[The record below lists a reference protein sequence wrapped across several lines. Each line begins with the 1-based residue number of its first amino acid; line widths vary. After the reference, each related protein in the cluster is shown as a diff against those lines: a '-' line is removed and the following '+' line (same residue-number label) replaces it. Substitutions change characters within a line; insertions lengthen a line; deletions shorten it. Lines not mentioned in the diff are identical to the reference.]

1 MLSHVEITFQ
11 NHIKIRL
18 LLYIVVFCIKF
29 IIWIAY
35 LCSTYSN
42 TFLQTYPLTYFFV
55 LNKEV
60 LINLHMEL
68 YANFLHLH
76 CIKLKLKYIIL
87 INPTYVMN
95 DSVPLHSN

>member
-1 MLSHVEITFQ
+1 MLSYVEITFQ
-11 NHIKIRL
+11 KHIKIRL
-18 LLYIVVFCIKF
+18 LLYTMVSCIKF

-35 LCSTYSN
+35 LCTYSN
-42 TFLQTYPLTYFFV
+42 AFPQTYPLAYFFV

-60 LINLHMEL
+60 LVYLHMEL

>member
-1 MLSHVEITFQ
+1 MLSDVEITFQ

-18 LLYIVVFCIKF
+18 LLYIVVSRIKF

-35 LCSTYSN
+35 LCTYSN
-42 TFLQTYPLTYFFV
+42 AFPQTYLLAYFFL

-60 LINLHMEL
+60 LINLHIEL

-76 CIKLKLKYIIL
+76 CTKVEIKMY
-87 INPTYVMN
+87 NFN
-95 DSVPLHSN
+95 